1 MNDSDDMGHRCPE
14 CGEGRVWKYGKTPN
28 GRQRYRCHV
37 CRRQF
42 VADSDHRVDSD
53 AHDIVAS
60 LLSQG
65 VAPPKIARALT
76 GRISLRWIYEL
87 RKRMKPSA

>member
-1 MNDSDDMGHRCPE
+1 MNESDEIKVRCPA
-14 CGEGRVWKYGKTPN
+14 CGEIRCWKYGTAPN

-42 VADSDHRVDSD
+42 VADSDHRIDRD

-60 LLSQG
+60 LLAQG
-65 VAPPKIARALT
+65 VAPRKIARALP

-87 RKRMKPSA
+87 RKRMICD